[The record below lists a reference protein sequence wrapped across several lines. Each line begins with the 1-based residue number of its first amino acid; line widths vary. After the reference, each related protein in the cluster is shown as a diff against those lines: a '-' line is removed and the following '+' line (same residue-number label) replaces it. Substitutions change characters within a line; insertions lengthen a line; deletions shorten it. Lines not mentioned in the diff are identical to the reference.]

1 MKAIEKFVKYLLSL
15 NLDPESREASRYS
28 RRAEIIKSMKQ
39 RKSAEE
45 LKKEIDRTNF
55 EEECG

>member
-1 MKAIEKFVKYLLSL
+1 MKAIERFVKYLLSL
-15 NLDPESREASRYS
+15 NLDAESREASRYS
-28 RRAEIIKSMKQ
+28 RRAEIIKSMNK

-45 LKKEIDRTNF
+45 LKAELDRNKF

>member
-1 MKAIEKFVKYLLSL
+1 MKAIERFVKYLLSL
-15 NLDPESREASRYS
+15 NLDAESREASRYS

-45 LKKEIDRTNF
+45 LKAELAKNKY